1 MFIFPITVDR
11 CLSSPCPV
19 NSNCT
24 NYPTE
29 YVCVCHE
36 GYHWE
41 NEDCL
46 GMKFTCFSHSA
57 FHVSLHSYIP
67 LFSEHFE
74 GQA

>member
-1 MFIFPITVDR
+1 MFIFPISVDR

-24 NYPTE
+24 NTPTT

-36 GYHWE
+36 GFHWE

-46 GMKFTCFSHSA
+46 GMNS
-57 FHVSLHSYIP
+57 
-67 LFSEHFE
+67 
-74 GQA
+74 